1 MPRSPPPLGGRINIF
16 KAKRGARPALYGPN
30 ATTHPKLVKAVVA
43 AGLQETQCQKQ
54 NCEDAI
60 RKVDRTSTDVSDLL
74 EVLNALNNHGGGLN
88 GYIDELSTWCTA
100 TLASLSRAC
109 ASLNEL
115 LQQLEEERGSVMAKL
130 QMTNFAIEVL
140 KKEAMLP
147 SLPDW
152 TPQEVIERVQRVS
165 DSLKQLLAVEPFTV
179 GPVKDPQDPFQKR
192 TVRTT
197 VMWKF
202 GSGAAIPCAWAG
214 TKM

>member
-1 MPRSPPPLGGRINIF
+1 
-16 KAKRGARPALYGPN
+16 
-30 ATTHPKLVKAVVA
+30 
-43 AGLQETQCQKQ
+43 
-54 NCEDAI
+54 
-60 RKVDRTSTDVSDLL
+60 
-74 EVLNALNNHGGGLN
+74 
-88 GYIDELSTWCTA
+88 
-100 TLASLSRAC
+100 
-109 ASLNEL
+109 
-115 LQQLEEERGSVMAKL
+115 
-130 QMTNFAIEVL
+130 MTNFAIEVL

-165 DSLKQLLAVEPFTV
+165 DSLKQLLAVEPFTM